1 MNMKKLLLALG
12 LTISLGMVFTSVS
25 AYASPNRDNKVIT
38 SREDIRSFQKANG
51 LRVDGIAGAKTK
63 AVMAQ
68 KGYRLEAKKKAVS
81 TANSRT
87 TVAVKVAPAHNPFIK
102 CQFLFWE
109 VECHNSEYTENSPYD
124 SMERP
129 TQRTVART
137 NSQPNN
143 VASGYKNIY
152 RATKYV
158 GLHEKTNRQKVKTII
173 SKPFD
178 SPIDPV
184 RTPWCAAFAN
194 AILRENNY
202 DTTDSLMARSFLTYG
217 VATKLPSQGDIVVLK
232 RGRSS
237 HTGHVGF
244 YVNTVTIDGQ
254 TYVAVLG
261 GNQGQ
266 AINIAHYPINKVLA
280 YRKPVTAS

>member
-12 LTISLGMVFTSVS
+12 LTTALGMAFLNAS

-38 SREDIRSFQKANG
+38 SKEDIRSFQKANG

-63 AVMAQ
+63 AVMTQ
-68 KGYRLEAKKKAVS
+68 KGYSLAAKKKAVS
-81 TANSRT
+81 TINSRT
-87 TVAVKVAPAHNPFIK
+87 TIADKVVSVHNSAVK

-109 VECHNSEYTENSPYD
+109 VECYSPEYADNTENITYTS
-124 SMERP
+124 
-129 TQRTVART
+129 TK
-137 NSQPNN
+137 NSHAKTDYQSVRIAN
-143 VASGYKNIY
+143 GHKNIY

-158 GLHEKTNRQKVKTII
+158 GLHEKTNRQVVKAII

-202 DTTDSLMARSFLTYG
+202 DTTHSLMARSFLTYG

-266 AINIAHYPINKVLA
+266 AINIAHYPIDKVLA
-280 YRKPVTAS
+280 YRRPVTAS

>member
-12 LTISLGMVFTSVS
+12 LTISLGMALSSVS
-25 AYASPNRDNKVIT
+25 AYASPNRDNKIIS

-51 LRVDGIAGAKTK
+51 LRVDGIVGVKTK
-63 AVMAQ
+63 AVIAE
-68 KGYRLEAKKKAVS
+68 KGYSIATKKKNVS
-81 TANSRT
+81 GSNTRT
-87 TVAVKVAPAHNPFIK
+87 TVAAKVAPAHNPFIK

-109 VECHNSEYTENSPYD
+109 LECKNPDYTENAPYD
-124 SMERP
+124 S
-129 TQRTVART
+129 TQRTVTRT
-137 NSQPNN
+137 KFQPNN
-143 VASGYKNIY
+143 VASGYNNIY

-173 SKPFD
+173 SKPFN

-217 VATKLPSQGDIVVLK
+217 VATKRPSKGDIVVLK

-237 HTGHVGF
+237 YTGHVGF
-244 YVNTVTIDGQ
+244 YVNTVTIDGL

-266 AINIAHYPINKVLA
+266 AINIAHYPIDKVLA

>member
-1 MNMKKLLLALG
+1 MNMKKLLLTLG
-12 LTISLGMVFTSVS
+12 LTISLGMTLSSVS

-63 AVMAQ
+63 AVMAE
-68 KGYRLEAKKKAVS
+68 KGYSLAVKKKAV
-81 TANSRT
+81 ANSRT

-109 VECHNSEYTENSPYD
+109 VECNNPEYENTENTPYD
-124 SMERP
+124 STQRP
-129 TQRTVART
+129 TQRTVTRT
-137 NSQPNN
+137 NSQPNS
-143 VASGYKNIY
+143 VASGYNNIY

-217 VATKLPSQGDIVVLK
+217 VATKRPSKGDIVVLK